1 LRVSGTERSEAWER
15 QATAGPDSVAAGQFP
30 GLDTF
35 LADRGTAL
43 LRTAV
48 LLAGSK
54 EAGED
59 LLQIA
64 LERALR
70 RWPRLDGNPEG
81 YLRRTLYHLAVDSWR
96 WRSRHP
102 EVGLPSDVALDGH
115 DLAAGVELREA
126 LVQALAALP
135 ARQRAVLVLR
145 YFEQLTEVEIA
156 DTLGCSAGAVKSA
169 AARGL
174 QRLRQAVADWEPTQA
189 SDHDDAAPGSIG
201 DRALTRNGAR
211 A

>member
-1 LRVSGTERSEAWER
+1 LRVSGSERSEAWAG
-15 QATAGPDSVAAGQFP
+15 QATAGPDKAAAGQFP
-30 GLDTF
+30 GLDAF

-48 LLAGSK
+48 LIAGSK

-59 LLQIA
+59 LLQLA

-70 RWPRLDGNPEG
+70 CWPRLHGNPEG
-81 YLRRTLYHLAVDSWR
+81 YLRRTLYHLAVDRWR

-102 EVGLPSDVALDGH
+102 EVGLPGDVALDGH

-145 YFEQLTEVEIA
+145 YFEQLTEAEIA
-156 DTLGCSAGAVKSA
+156 DTLGCSPGAVKSA

-174 QRLRQAVADWEPTQA
+174 HRLRQAVADWEPTQT
-189 SDHDDAAPGSIG
+189 SDHVDAGPGRVA
-201 DRALTRNGAR
+201 DRPLTRNGAQ

>member
-1 LRVSGTERSEAWER
+1 MSDAE
-15 QATAGPDSVAAGQFP
+15 QFAG
-30 GLDTF
+30 LELF

-48 LLAGSK
+48 LLAGSR

-59 LLQIA
+59 LLQLA

-70 RWPRLDGNPEG
+70 RWQRVDGNPEA
-81 YLRRTLYHLAVDSWR
+81 YLRRTLYHLAVDRWR
-96 WRSRHP
+96 WRTRHP
-102 EVGLPSDVALDGH
+102 EV
-115 DLAAGVELREA
+115 DLAADLAPSGRDLAAEVDLRDA
-126 LVQALAALP
+126 LVQALASLS

-145 YFEQLTEVEIA
+145 YFEQLTEAEIA
-156 DTLGCSAGAVKSA
+156 STLGCSAGAVKSS

-174 QRLRQAVADWEPTQA
+174 QRLRVAVASWELGESERA
-189 SDHDDAAPGSIG
+189 SDAEQAESIG
-201 DRALTRNGAR
+201 RRSLTKNGAQ

>member
-1 LRVSGTERSEAWER
+1 LRVTQAQQFAGLEA
-15 QATAGPDSVAAGQFP
+15 
-30 GLDTF
+30 F
-35 LADRGTAL
+35 LADRGVAL

-59 LLQIA
+59 LLQLT

-70 RWPRLDGNPEG
+70 RWQRLDGDPEA
-81 YLRRTLYHLAVDSWR
+81 YLRRTLYHLAVDRWR
-96 WRSRHP
+96 WRTRHP
-102 EVGLPSDVALDGH
+102 EA
-115 DLAAGVELREA
+115 DLAADLTQRGRDPAAEVELRDA
-126 LVQALAALP
+126 LVQALATLP

-145 YFEQLTEVEIA
+145 YFEQLTEAEIA
-156 DTLGCSAGAVKSA
+156 ATLGCSAGTVKSA

-174 QRLRQAVADWEPTQA
+174 QRLRVVVASWEPGESSTNSGGQGERVIRRTL
-189 SDHDDAAPGSIG
+189 S
-201 DRALTRNGAR
+201 RNGAQ